1 MTLELHHCCQIQKLE
16 SLGTGLCSQPWVHL
30 STLISSSMAIPS
42 PAVGSLCFPELIPIW
57 SLRVRMEGGCKPVR
71 PFQMSVLVP
80 PPVVSFLS
88 LPLGVQI
95 PFVPSLGAECEAVQQ

>member
-1 MTLELHHCCQIQKLE
+1 
-16 SLGTGLCSQPWVHL
+16 
-30 STLISSSMAIPS
+30 
-42 PAVGSLCFPELIPIW
+42 
-57 SLRVRMEGGCKPVR
+57 MEGGCKPVG